1 MKKYDIII
9 LSGGF
14 DPVHRGHINLLKAA
28 KNMAHKVIVGINSD
42 SWLVNKKS
50 KTFMNWA
57 ERAEIVGVDNRLI
70 NFVLWMPELFENK
83 KKDGISASGNVSPR
97 MMDKFFSL
105 VSTINDF
112 ERHPKCKQLI
122 DIYIDLEYTPI
133 ERLYEGLKRDIE
145 DILKRIDTIP
155 YEKEIMVEFESE
167 VDLGKGE
174 KDIKKFKQRVIIDN
188 SEEKEKKMELAIKL
202 FDYDKKLQ
210 SKMFDESKEKRRSIT
225 AKFDKIPDKERSL
238 SLSL

>member
-1 MKKYDIII
+1 MSFLI
-9 LSGGF
+9 LNNG
-14 DPVHRGHINLLKAA
+14 
-28 KNMAHKVIVGINSD
+28 KVEVTEEGKLISEVTALYNSD
-42 SWLVNKKS
+42 KS
-50 KTFMNWA
+50 S
-57 ERAEIVGVDNRLI
+57 
-70 NFVLWMPELFENK
+70 K
-83 KKDGISASGNVSPR
+83 KKFYNDTLTYIYFSYKNNGIYCNKLPKSRKQFVI
-97 MMDKFFSL
+97 DKHL
-105 VSTINDF
+105 LDRTINDF
-112 ERHPKCKQLI
+112 ERHPRCKELI

-174 KDIKKFKQRVIIDN
+174 KDIKKFKQRVIMDN